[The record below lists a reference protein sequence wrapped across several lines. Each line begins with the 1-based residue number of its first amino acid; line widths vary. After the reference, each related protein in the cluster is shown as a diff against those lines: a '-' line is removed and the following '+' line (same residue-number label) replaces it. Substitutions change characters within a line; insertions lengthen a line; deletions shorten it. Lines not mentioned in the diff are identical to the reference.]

1 VPGDDGGDYSGCG
14 EDEDV
19 LEELH
24 QMLANLMLVLVALHV
39 GGVALASFRA
49 RATVTG
55 DKRAADPGYIA

>member
-39 GGVALASFRA
+39 GGVALASFRHHEKS
-49 RATVTG
+49 RPRHG
-55 DKRAADPGYIA
+55 HR